1 VAGLSRRERRA
12 LRHIERA
19 LIEDDPLLASRLS
32 GSTKTHSHLAA
43 PAVVMFVVMA
53 VALMLWGFAVGQ
65 MQMVL
70 GGLVVLGTVPLV
82 IGLLLFVFKAG
93 PH

>member
-19 LIEDDPLLASRLS
+19 LVEDDPLLARRLS
-32 GSTKTHSHLAA
+32 DETKTHSRHSRV
-43 PAVVMFVVMA
+43 VVMFVVMA
-53 VALMLWGFAVGQ
+53 AALMLWGFAVDQ
-65 MQMVL
+65 MEMVL
-70 GGLVVLGTVPLV
+70 GGFVVLGILPLV
-82 IGLLLFVFKAG
+82 VGLLVFLFKAG

>member
-12 LRHIERA
+12 LRHIARA
-19 LIEDDPLLASRLS
+19 LVEDDPLLASRLS
-32 GSTKTHSHLAA
+32 DSTKTHSQLAA
-43 PAVVMFVVMA
+43 PVVVMFVVMA

-65 MQMVL
+65 MQMVV
-70 GGLVVLGTVPLV
+70 GGLVVLGTLPLV
-82 IGLLLFVFKAG
+82 VGLLVFVFKTG